1 MATPE
6 TVVVTRPEGQ
16 QHAMAGLLREAGY
29 SPVHVPA
36 LRIEPLSVSNADRRL
51 LMDLDQYH
59 AVFFVSVNAVNLGV
73 AAMADYWPQ
82 WPLGVHWLA
91 VGEATARALEAVGL
105 PAERPGCG
113 HDSESV
119 LMLSCLRDLRERKVL
134 VLRGEGGR
142 DLFGQRLRDRGARVD
157 YISLY
162 QRVCETETGW
172 PERPVT
178 AVLVTSVESWHCL
191 QQKAASSL
199 ARALVVA
206 GSERI
211 AAVIRR
217 AGLPAVVAAAS
228 PRDEDM
234 LECLNSNLKK
244 G

>member
-6 TVVVTRPEGQ
+6 TVLVTRPEGQ
-16 QHAMAGLLREAGY
+16 QQGMMRLLQQA
-29 SPVHVPA
+29 SWQALHVPA
-36 LRIEPLSVSNADRRL
+36 LRIEPLAISDADRRL

-59 AVFFVSVNAVNLGV
+59 AVFFVSTNAVSLGV
-73 AAMADYWPQ
+73 GAMEDYWPQ

-91 VGEATARALEAVGL
+91 VGEATAAAMTAAGL
-105 PAERPGCG
+105 PAEHPDAG

-119 LMLSCLRDLRERKVL
+119 LALDCLRDLREKKVL

-142 DLFGQRLRDRGARVD
+142 ELFGQRLRDRGARVD

-162 QRVCETETGW
+162 RRVCDGSVEW
-172 PERPVT
+172 PREAVA

-191 QQKAASSL
+191 QQKAAASL
-199 ARALVVA
+199 SRALVVA

-211 AAVIRR
+211 AGAVR
-217 AGLPAVVAAAS
+217 ADGHERVVAAVS

-234 LECLNSNLKK
+234 LECLKRNLKN

>member
-16 QHAMAGLLREAGY
+16 QAAMMRLLEGAGY
-29 SPVHVPA
+29 RPVHVPA
-36 LRIEPLSVSNADRRL
+36 LRIEPLPVGEDGRRL

-91 VGEATARALEAVGL
+91 VGEATARALEAAGL
-105 PAERPGCG
+105 PAERPGHG
-113 HDSESV
+113 QDSESV
-119 LMLSCLRDLRERKVL
+119 LTLPCLRDLRERKVL

-142 DLFGQRLRDRGARVD
+142 ELFGRRLRDRGARLD

-162 QRVCETETGW
+162 RRVCETGRGW
-172 PERPVT
+172 PAEPVA

-191 QQKAASSL
+191 QQKATPSL
-199 ARALVVA
+199 TDTLVVA

-211 AAVIRR
+211 AGIIRESGQPR
-217 AGLPAVVAAAS
+217 VVAAAC

-234 LECLNSNLKK
+234 FECLNSNLKK
-244 G
+244 R